1 MKTKLLYL
9 SLFVGL
15 ISSAIWGY
23 ETEWQDNKLGPS
35 SFKLHGYYWFG
46 YENIDAQKG
55 KVDSGSTQGFTMG
68 RVYVRIDGNVKEG
81 DFKGW
86 KYHITLETNP
96 LAGNSIQSTYIPA
109 STYIKYAYFS
119 IPVGLGFNVIGGM
132 QNNPTSTAGKYS
144 LENLWA
150 HRYLDADG
158 KAMWD
163 QLGVT
168 PSSDLGV
175 GLEQE
180 TELYQ
185 IHLLFGNGEGGRK
198 PNAQDLKNKDLSDL
212 AKGAGD
218 SYGYHLYGKFS
229 LSPLG
234 TKEDLPTR
242 VFLNVPFVLRNIYGI
257 QRAEYEYVDTLDFT
271 TQKFIVL
278 KGDPTAKRDYAYG
291 LEADVLLNLNDIKI
305 GIGAGQIIDKDI
317 RRSAIKVDQNL
328 LTTPITIGNFYNYY
342 QPAKDSIGV
351 ANYVFL
357 WAQYQKFGIVFRHYI
372 KTDDASI
379 SDKMNYAEGLSVAE
393 QLVIQDANNGVLG
406 DLSPEKA
413 LKLIRSGTVDAGKS
427 KMKTYLL
434 ALEYYANK
442 SFKMA
447 VGIKQAT
454 TTKKDGTPYKI
465 TPFQASNFRPYQKG
479 SSGNPDVGYTPESYS
494 NFVASQLGLPA
505 NSLTDTDVIG
515 TNRVERQIFFR
526 SQFTY

>member
-23 ETEWQDNKLGPS
+23 ETEWQDKNLGPS

-55 KVDSGSTQGFTMG
+55 IVDSGSKQGFTMG
-68 RVYVRIDGNVKEG
+68 RVYVRIDGSVKEG

-96 LAGNSIQSTYIPA
+96 TAGTNQ

-119 IPVGLGFNVIGGM
+119 IPIGLGFNVIGGM

-144 LENLWA
+144 LERLWA

-163 QLGVT
+163 QLGVA

-185 IHLLFGNGEGGRK
+185 IYLLFGNGEGARR
-198 PNAQDLKNKDLSDL
+198 PNAANLRNTNLSDL

-257 QRAEYEYVDTLDFT
+257 QRAEYEYVDTLNFT
-271 TQKFIVL
+271 TGKFIVL

-317 RRSAIKVDQNL
+317 RRSAIRVDQVL
-328 LTTPITIGNFYNYY
+328 LTTPITIGNFYKYY
-342 QPAKDSIGV
+342 EPAKDSIGV

-372 KTDDASI
+372 NTDNATI
-379 SDKMNYAEGLSVAE
+379 SDRMNYAEGLSVAE
-393 QLVIQDANNGVLG
+393 QLVIEDAKDNGVLG

-413 LKLIRSGTVDAGKS
+413 LQLIRSGKVDEGKS

-442 SFKMA
+442 SFRMA
-447 VGIKQAT
+447 VGVKEAT
-454 TTKKDGTPYKI
+454 TTNKDGTPYKI
-465 TPFQASNFRPYQKG
+465 TPFQASNVRSFQKG
-479 SSGNPDVGYTPESYS
+479 TGNNPDVGYKPDSFAD
-494 NFVASQLGLPA
+494 FVASQLGLPA
-505 NSLTDTDVIG
+505 KSLTDTDVIG
-515 TNRVERQIFFR
+515 TNRVDRQIFFR

>member
-55 KVDSGSTQGFTMG
+55 IVDSGSKQGFTMG
-68 RVYVRIDGNVKEG
+68 RVYVRMDGNVKEG

-96 LAGNSIQSTYIPA
+96 LAGIVVSTPTGSSYLSS

-168 PSSDLGV
+168 PASDLGV

-185 IHLLFGNGEGGRK
+185 IYLLFGNGEGGRR
-198 PNAQDLKNKDLSDL
+198 PNATNLSNNDLSKL
-212 AKGAGD
+212 AKGEGD

-257 QRAEYEYVDTLDFT
+257 QRAEYEYVDTLNFNTGRFT
-271 TQKFIVL
+271 VL

-328 LTTPITIGNFYNYY
+328 LTTPITIGNFYDYY
-342 QPAKDSIGV
+342 KPAKDSIGV

-372 KTDDASI
+372 NTDNASI
-379 SDKMNYAEGLSVAE
+379 SDKLNYAEGLSVAE

-406 DLSPEKA
+406 DLSPENA
-413 LKLIRSGTVDAGKS
+413 LQLIRSGTVDAGKS

-465 TPFQASNFRPYQKG
+465 TPFQASNIR
-479 SSGNPDVGYTPESYS
+479 SGGYTANSYS

-515 TNRVERQIFFR
+515 TNRVDRQIFFR

>member
-23 ETEWQDNKLGPS
+23 ETEWQDKNLGPS
-35 SFKLHGYYWFG
+35 SFRLHGYYWFG

-55 KVDSGSTQGFTMG
+55 IVDSGSKQGFTMG
-68 RVYVRIDGNVKEG
+68 RVYVRIDGSVKEG

-96 LAGNSIQSTYIPA
+96 TARANEY
-109 STYIKYAYFS
+109 TYIKYAYFS

-144 LENLWA
+144 LERLWA

-158 KAMWD
+158 RAMWD
-163 QLGVT
+163 QLGVA

-185 IHLLFGNGEGGRK
+185 IHLQFGNGEGARR
-198 PNAQDLKNKDLSDL
+198 PNATNLRNTTLSDL

-271 TQKFIVL
+271 TGRFNVL

-317 RRSAIKVDQNL
+317 RRSAIRVDQNL
-328 LTTPITIGNFYNYY
+328 LTTPITIGNFYKYY
-342 QPAKDSIGV
+342 EPAKDSIGV

-372 KTDDASI
+372 NTDNATI
-379 SDKMNYAEGLSVAE
+379 SDKLNYAEGLSVAE
-393 QLVIQDANNGVLG
+393 QLVIRDASNGVLG
-406 DLSPEKA
+406 DLSPENA
-413 LKLIRSGTVDAGKS
+413 LQLIRSGTVDAGKS

-442 SFKMA
+442 SFVMA
-447 VGIKQAT
+447 VGVKQAT

-465 TPFQASNFRPYQKG
+465 TPFQATNVRPFQQG
-479 SSGNPDVGYTPESYS
+479 TGNNPDVGYKPDSFA

-515 TNRVERQIFFR
+515 TNRVDRQIFFR

>member
-55 KVDSGSTQGFTMG
+55 TVDSGSGSKQGFTMG
-68 RVYVRIDGNVKEG
+68 RVYVRMDGNVKEG

-96 LAGNSIQSTYIPA
+96 LADTNAGTNQNF
-109 STYIKYAYFS
+109 TYIKYAYFS

-185 IHLLFGNGEGGRK
+185 IYLLFGNGEGGRK
-198 PNAQDLKNKDLSDL
+198 PNAAKLNNTTLSDL
-212 AKGAGD
+212 AKGEGD

-257 QRAEYEYVDTLDFT
+257 QRAEYEYVDTLNFT
-271 TQKFIVL
+271 TSKFTVL

-291 LEADVLLNLNDIKI
+291 LEADVLLNLDDIKI

-317 RRSAIKVDQNL
+317 RRSAIKVDQGL
-328 LTTPITIGNFYNYY
+328 LTAPITVSNFYNYY

-372 KTDDASI
+372 NTDNATI
-379 SDKMNYAEGLSVAE
+379 SDKLKYAEGLSVAE
-393 QLVIQDANNGVLG
+393 QLVIQDASNGVLG
-406 DLSPEKA
+406 DLSPENA
-413 LKLIRSGTVDAGKS
+413 LQLIRSGTVDAGKS

-442 SFKMA
+442 SFKMS

-465 TPFQASNFRPYQKG
+465 TPFQASNVKVFTSTTTPPTGYQPN
-479 SSGNPDVGYTPESYS
+479 SFA
-494 NFVASQLGLPA
+494 NFVASQLGLSA

-515 TNRVERQIFFR
+515 TNRVDRQIFFR

>member
-1 MKTKLLYL
+1 
-9 SLFVGL
+9 
-15 ISSAIWGY
+15 
-23 ETEWQDNKLGPS
+23 
-35 SFKLHGYYWFG
+35 
-46 YENIDAQKG
+46 
-55 KVDSGSTQGFTMG
+55 
-68 RVYVRIDGNVKEG
+68 
-81 DFKGW
+81 
-86 KYHITLETNP
+86 
-96 LAGNSIQSTYIPA
+96 
-109 STYIKYAYFS
+109 
-119 IPVGLGFNVIGGM
+119 M

-163 QLGVT
+163 QLGVA

-185 IHLLFGNGEGGRK
+185 IHLQFGNGEGGRK
-198 PNAQDLKNKDLSDL
+198 PNAKDLSNTTLSDL
-212 AKGAGD
+212 AKGKGD

-257 QRAEYEYVDTLDFT
+257 QRAEYEYVDTLNFT
-271 TQKFIVL
+271 TGRFTVL

-291 LEADVLLNLNDIKI
+291 LEADVLLNLDDIKI

-372 KTDDASI
+372 NTDNASI
-379 SDKMNYAEGLSVAE
+379 SDKLNYAEGLSVAE
-393 QLVIQDANNGVLG
+393 QLVIQDASNGVLG
-406 DLSPEKA
+406 DLSPENA
-413 LKLIRSGTVDAGKS
+413 LQLIRSGTVDAGKS

-442 SFKMA
+442 SFKMS

-465 TPFQASNFRPYQKG
+465 TPFQANNIRTG
-479 SSGNPDVGYTPESYS
+479 GYTANSYS

-515 TNRVERQIFFR
+515 TNRVDRQIFFR

>member
-23 ETEWQDNKLGPS
+23 ETEWQDKKLGPS

-55 KVDSGSTQGFTMG
+55 IVDSKSKQGFTMG
-68 RVYVRIDGNVKEG
+68 RVYVRMDGNVKEG

-96 LAGNSIQSTYIPA
+96 TAGEKE

-163 QLGVT
+163 QLGVA

-175 GLEQE
+175 GLEQV

-185 IHLLFGNGEGGRK
+185 IYLLFGNGEGGRK
-198 PNAQDLKNKDLSDL
+198 PNAAKLSNTQLSDL
-212 AKGAGD
+212 AKGKGD
-218 SYGYHLYGKFS
+218 SYGYHLYGRFS

-257 QRAEYEYVDTLDFT
+257 QRAEYEYVDTLNFING
-271 TQKFIVL
+271 KFEVL

-291 LEADVLLNLNDIKI
+291 LEADVLLNLDDIKI

-317 RRSAIKVDQNL
+317 RRSAIKVDQAL
-328 LTTPITIGNFYNYY
+328 LTTPITVSNFYNYY

-372 KTDDASI
+372 NTDDASI
-379 SDKMNYAEGLSVAE
+379 SDKMKYVEGLSVEE
-393 QLVIQDANNGVLG
+393 QLVIQDATNGVLG
-406 DLSPEKA
+406 DLSPENA
-413 LKLIRSGTVDAGKS
+413 LQLIRSGKVDAGKS

-465 TPFQASNFRPYQKG
+465 TPFQASNIRAPG
-479 SSGNPDVGYTPESYS
+479 GYTPNSYS

-515 TNRVERQIFFR
+515 TNRVDRQIFFR

>member
-15 ISSAIWGY
+15 ISSALWGY

-35 SFKLHGYYWFG
+35 TFKLHGYYWFG

-55 KVDSGSTQGFTMG
+55 IVDSGSKQGFTMG
-68 RVYVRIDGNVKEG
+68 RVYVRMDGNVKEG

-96 LAGNSIQSTYIPA
+96 TAGTNQ

-163 QLGVT
+163 QLGVA

-185 IHLLFGNGEGGRK
+185 IYLQFGNGEGGRR
-198 PNAQDLKNKDLSDL
+198 PNAATLSNTSLSDL

-257 QRAEYEYVDTLDFT
+257 QRAEYEYVEKLDFT
-271 TQKFIVL
+271 KSQFTVL

-317 RRSAIKVDQNL
+317 RRSAIKVDEKL
-328 LTTPITIGNFYNYY
+328 LTTPITIGNFYKDYY

-372 KTDDASI
+372 NTDNATI

-393 QLVIQDANNGVLG
+393 QLVIQDAKDNGVLG
-406 DLSPEKA
+406 DLSPENA
-413 LKLIRSGTVDAGKS
+413 LQLIRSGKVDAGKS

-454 TTKKDGTPYKI
+454 TTKKDGSPYKI
-465 TPFQASNFRPYQKG
+465 TPFQASNVKVETRDPNTSAYI
-479 SSGNPDVGYTPESYS
+479 SGYRNNSYS

-515 TNRVERQIFFR
+515 TNRVDRQIFFR

>member
-55 KVDSGSTQGFTMG
+55 IVDSGSKQGFTMG
-68 RVYVRIDGNVKEG
+68 RVYVRMDGNVKEG

-96 LAGNSIQSTYIPA
+96 TAITNQNPQD
-109 STYIKYAYFS
+109 TYIKYAYFS

-132 QNNPTSTAGKYS
+132 QNNPTSTGGKYS

-163 QLGVT
+163 QLGVA

-185 IHLLFGNGEGGRK
+185 IYLLFGNGEGGRR
-198 PNAQDLKNKDLSDL
+198 PNATTLNNSTLSNL

-257 QRAEYEYVDTLDFT
+257 QRAEYEYVDTLNFT
-271 TQKFIVL
+271 TGQFTVL

-372 KTDDASI
+372 NTDNASI
-379 SDKMNYAEGLSVAE
+379 SDKLNYAEGLSVAE
-393 QLVIQDANNGVLG
+393 QLVIQDAKNGVLG
-406 DLSPEKA
+406 DLSPENA
-413 LKLIRSGTVDAGKS
+413 LQLIRSGTVDAGKS

-454 TTKKDGTPYKI
+454 TTKKDGSPYKI
-465 TPFQASNFRPYQKG
+465 TPFQASNINAG
-479 SSGNPDVGYTPESYS
+479 GYTANSYS

-515 TNRVERQIFFR
+515 TNRVDRQIFFR